1 MKQKLSCLTL
11 SIALLASSNWC
22 NAANRYVSAGSD
34 GDGLS
39 WATAKGSIKS
49 AVESCHT
56 GDTVFVSSGLYN
68 EYVSIVDGVNIL
80 GGYNADT
87 GARDIETFETIL
99 DGTGLGKYLIVKYH

>member
-39 WATAKGSIKS
+39 WATAKSSIKS

-68 EYVSIVDGVNIL
+68 EYVSISFIQSIKKEEALPNFQSKQASSEL
-80 GGYNADT
+80 CPLHY
-87 GARDIETFETIL
+87 R
-99 DGTGLGKYLIVKYH
+99 Y

>member
-39 WATAKGSIKS
+39 
-49 AVESCHT
+49 
-56 GDTVFVSSGLYN
+56 
-68 EYVSIVDGVNIL
+68 
-80 GGYNADT
+80 
-87 GARDIETFETIL
+87 
-99 DGTGLGKYLIVKYH
+99 

>member
-11 SIALLASSNWC
+11 SIALLALSNWC

-49 AVESCHT
+49 AVEAATQEIRYLC
-56 GDTVFVSSGLYN
+56 L
-68 EYVSIVDGVNIL
+68 
-80 GGYNADT
+80 
-87 GARDIETFETIL
+87 RDSTMNM
-99 DGTGLGKYLIVKYH
+99 YLL

>member
-11 SIALLASSNWC
+11 SIALLASINWC

-49 AVESCHT
+49 AVESFHT
-56 GDTVFVSSGLYN
+56 
-68 EYVSIVDGVNIL
+68 
-80 GGYNADT
+80 
-87 GARDIETFETIL
+87 
-99 DGTGLGKYLIVKYH
+99 